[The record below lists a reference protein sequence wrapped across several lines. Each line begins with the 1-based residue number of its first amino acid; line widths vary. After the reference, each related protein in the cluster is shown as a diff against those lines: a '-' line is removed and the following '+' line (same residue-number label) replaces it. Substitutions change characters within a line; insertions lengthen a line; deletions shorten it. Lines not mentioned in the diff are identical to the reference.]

1 MSAIQTTTKIKSAQ
15 QAKVVP
21 QDKEEIAKLIHIV
34 NIRRWLHS
42 DRHQHVFDL

>member
-34 NIRRWLHS
+34 E
-42 DRHQHVFDL
+42 HQAVAAFRPAPTSI